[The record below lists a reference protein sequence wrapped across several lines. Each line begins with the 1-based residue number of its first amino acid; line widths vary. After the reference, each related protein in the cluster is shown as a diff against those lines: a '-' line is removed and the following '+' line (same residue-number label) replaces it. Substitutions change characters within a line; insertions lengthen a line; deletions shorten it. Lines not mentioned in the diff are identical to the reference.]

1 MFTIIS
7 LLSIA
12 VAARAQITV
21 HLSNQTNQAFDAY
34 IKAAEAK
41 MEWKAN
47 PATKAGK
54 IEVASWAGKGP
65 VQVEEGLIH
74 DWVGS
79 VEVPGAT
86 AERAL
91 AMFQDY
97 GAYKKVFAPAVLDS
111 SLASR
116 AGELWRV
123 HLRLQQQQGLV
134 TAAFDTDYDVE
145 YRALERS
152 QFAILSRSTRIAEL
166 DGGKDLPVGTGSGF
180 LWRLNSYWLIAP
192 RPGGVYLECRAIS
205 LSRDIP
211 LGLGWMIKPMV
222 SSVPR
227 DSLRDSV
234 DAARR
239 ALR

>member
-1 MFTIIS
+1 M
-7 LLSIA
+7 A

-34 IKAAEAK
+34 IKVAEAK

-47 PATKAGK
+47 PATKPGK
-54 IEVASWAGKGP
+54 IDVSSWQGKGP
-65 VQVEEGLIH
+65 VQVEDGLIH
-74 DWVGS
+74 DWVAS
-79 VEVPGAT
+79 VEVPGT
-86 AERAL
+86 TVEKVL

-97 GAYKKVFAPAVLDS
+97 GGYKKIFAPGVLDS
-111 SLASR
+111 RLVSQ
-116 AGELWRV
+116 AGNLWRV
-123 HLRLQQQQGLV
+123 HLRLRQQQGLV
-134 TAAFDTDYDVE
+134 TVAFDTDYDIE
-145 YRALERS
+145 YRPQERS

-211 LGLGWMIKPMV
+211 VGLGWMIKPMV